1 MLYTYNKGELL
12 RVVTI
17 CIGLISIIA
26 GIRVQLH
33 AWYNVGMIILG
44 IDPGTATTGWAV
56 VEKNGQL
63 LHLVGVGVVTTKAG
77 LPFEDRLLTIFDDI
91 TTLITQ
97 YKPDVCALEQLFFNS
112 NAKTA
117 MLVGQARGVVL
128 LAAKRKQVAVVSYT
142 PLHIKLAITGYGRA
156 TKTQIQKMVTTLLK
170 LDQIP
175 KPDDAADAVA
185 IALTYCF
192 NRKQ

>member
-1 MLYTYNKGELL
+1 
-12 RVVTI
+12 
-17 CIGLISIIA
+17 
-26 GIRVQLH
+26 
-33 AWYNVGMIILG
+33 MIILG
-44 IDPGTATTGWAV
+44 IDPGTAITGWAV
-56 VEKNGQL
+56 VEKINRQ
-63 LHLVGVGVVTTKAG
+63 LHLKGVGVIVTKAG
-77 LPFEDRLLTIFDDI
+77 LPLEDRLLTIYDDI
-91 TTLITQ
+91 TTLILQ
-97 YKPDVCALEQLFFNS
+97 YKPEVCALEQLFFNS

-128 LAAKRKQVAVVSYT
+128 LAAIKKHVTVVSYT
-142 PLHIKLAITGYGRA
+142 PLHVKLAITGYGRA
-156 TKTQIQKMVTTLLK
+156 SKVQIQKMVTTLLK